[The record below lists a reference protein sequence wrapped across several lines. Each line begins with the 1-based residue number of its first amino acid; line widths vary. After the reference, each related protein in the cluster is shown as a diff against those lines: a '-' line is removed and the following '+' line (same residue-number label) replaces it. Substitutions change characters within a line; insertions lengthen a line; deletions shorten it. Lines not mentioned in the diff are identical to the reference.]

1 MQNDKFKFQTV
12 ANTRQMVPAKKSKKK
27 SQTCSKKN
35 PKTISHPLWSLFG
48 MRIFNGIIIDY
59 EAGHRGFEACA
70 IFHAELAVV
79 RVCSTVG
86 CPVCRRFRCICR
98 ILSHFAATFVTSQT
112 PGLCHQ
118 LQPGAVR
125 GWVSLLRQ
133 TPDFSTS
140 FTSSLKSCRTT
151 EGQLQKWM
159 CGTENFSSLIHANR
173 GFIWI
178 AAAKD
183 FQTAADS
190 GTGRRLLGLRTEMK
204 KQSKRCLIEFH
215 ATCNTICFG
224 ISQDR
229 FERCKQEQD
238 ASKNKP

>member
-1 MQNDKFKFQTV
+1 
-12 ANTRQMVPAKKSKKK
+12 
-27 SQTCSKKN
+27 
-35 PKTISHPLWSLFG
+35 
-48 MRIFNGIIIDY
+48 
-59 EAGHRGFEACA
+59 
-70 IFHAELAVV
+70 
-79 RVCSTVG
+79 
-86 CPVCRRFRCICR
+86 
-98 ILSHFAATFVTSQT
+98 
-112 PGLCHQ
+112 
-118 LQPGAVR
+118 
-125 GWVSLLRQ
+125 
-133 TPDFSTS
+133 
-140 FTSSLKSCRTT
+140 
-151 EGQLQKWM
+151 M
-159 CGTENFSSLIHANR
+159 CGTEIFSSLIHANR

-190 GTGRRLLGLRTEMK
+190 GMGRRLLGLRTEMK